1 MLKETAQIV
10 ETFVESDGSQ
20 WAFVEIHRR
29 GMCGSCQAE
38 GSCSTNLLAD
48 FFAHRAQHRLK
59 LPNTLNAKQ
68 GDYITVG
75 LSETIFLK
83 SAFLVYLFP
92 ILLLFVSGMAA
103 QIFFA
108 PLNDL
113 GVGIASL
120 SGFAIGLFISYLI
133 NQRANKNKLYQPI
146 MLESSLNR

>member
-10 ETFVESDGSQ
+10 ETFVEKDGSQ
-20 WAFVEIHRR
+20 WAFVEVHRR

-48 FFAHRAQHRLK
+48 FFARRAQHRLK
-59 LPNTLNAKQ
+59 LLNTLNANQ

-92 ILLLFVSGMAA
+92 ILLLFVSGIAA
-103 QIFFA
+103 QTLFA

-113 GVGIASL
+113 WVGIASL
-120 SGFAIGLFISYLI
+120 SGFAIGFLIAYLI
-133 NQRANKNKLYQPI
+133 SQHTNRNPNYQPI

>member
-59 LPNTLNAKQ
+59 LLNTLNANQ

-92 ILLLFVSGMAA
+92 ILLLFVFGFIA

-113 GVGIASL
+113 WVGIASL
-120 SGFAIGLFISYLI
+120 SGFVIGFLIAYLMSQKT
-133 NQRANKNKLYQPI
+133 NRNPNYQPI

>member
-83 SAFLVYLFP
+83 SAFLVYLLP
-92 ILLLFVSGMAA
+92 ILLLFIFGFIA
-103 QIFFA
+103 QTFFA
-108 PLNDL
+108 PLNEL
-113 GVGIASL
+113 WVGVASL
-120 SGFAIGLFISYLI
+120 SGFAIGLFISYLT
-133 NQRANKNKLYQPI
+133 NQRTNKNKLYQPI
-146 MLESSLNR
+146 MLESSLK